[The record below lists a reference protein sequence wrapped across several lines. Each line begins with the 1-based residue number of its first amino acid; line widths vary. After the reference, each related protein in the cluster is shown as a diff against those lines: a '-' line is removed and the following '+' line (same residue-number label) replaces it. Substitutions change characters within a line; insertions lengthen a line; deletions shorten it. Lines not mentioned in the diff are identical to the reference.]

1 MKMKVMDVKTKKKDF
16 LGEKV
21 NNKKL
26 ADRKKYQVKEDK
38 PKKKNWFVSAQ
49 DRRDELIGLK

>member
-49 DRRDELIGLK
+49 DKRDELIGLK

>member
-38 PKKKNWFVSAQ
+38 VRKKNWFTSAQ
-49 DRRDELIGLK
+49 DKRDELIGLK